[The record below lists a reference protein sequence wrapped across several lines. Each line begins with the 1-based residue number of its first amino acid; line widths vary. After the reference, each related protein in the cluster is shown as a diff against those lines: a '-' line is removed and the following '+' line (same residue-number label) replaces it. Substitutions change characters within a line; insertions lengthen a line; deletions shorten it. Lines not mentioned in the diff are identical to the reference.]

1 MESMSDRRKRGR
13 EDHGRVGGAAALGEQ
28 PGRGDFF
35 VDLTA
40 AKSHQNTAQ
49 GNREEFQT
57 IFELIEANT
66 RAKRQLDSPGMIA
79 TGAAGSPVPTLKSRR
94 TMSLDFDAS
103 RPPAAK
109 SPVVGI
115 LHAEIAEITQAQ
127 SWNQHNRMARD
138 GAAFPAE
145 MLQVDEETTIA
156 ASAYSEHRENSSSS
170 SSMAS
175 ISTATPLASKAV
187 VPPTRWP
194 VVKPIARRRPPTAAS
209 NNAAS
214 PPLLV
219 RTRLLQLQTG
229 TAGLTWIVL

>member
-1 MESMSDRRKRGR
+1 MSDHRKRGR
-13 EDHGRVGGAAALGEQ
+13 EDHGRVGGATALGEQ
-28 PGRGDFF
+28 PSRGDFF

-66 RAKRQLDSPGMIA
+66 RAKRQLDSPSVL
-79 TGAAGSPVPTLKSRR
+79 TTEAAEPPVPTLKSRR

-103 RPPAAK
+103 RPASAK

-138 GAAFPAE
+138 AAAFSAE
-145 MLQVDEETTIA
+145 MLLVDGETTIA

-170 SSMAS
+170 SSMTS
-175 ISTATPLASKAV
+175 ISTATPMASKAV

-209 NNAAS
+209 NAAS

-219 RTRLLQLQTG
+219 RKRLTQQQTEN
-229 TAGLTWIVL
+229 AVLTCVDL

>member
-1 MESMSDRRKRGR
+1 MSDHRKRGR
-13 EDHGRVGGAAALGEQ
+13 EDYGHFGGAAALGEL
-28 PGRGDFF
+28 PSRGDFF

-66 RAKRQLDSPGMIA
+66 RAKRQLDSHNLLA
-79 TGAAGSPVPTLKSRR
+79 TDAGGSPAPNIKSRR

-103 RPPAAK
+103 RPTANN
-109 SPVVGI
+109 SPVVGT
-115 LHAEIAEITQAQ
+115 LHAEIAEVTQAQ
-127 SWNQHNRMARD
+127 SWNQHSRIARD
-138 GAAFPAE
+138 PATFPAE
-145 MLQVDEETTIA
+145 ILLVDGETTIA

-170 SSMAS
+170 SSIAS
-175 ISTATPLASKAV
+175 ISTATPMASKSV

-209 NNAAS
+209 SAAS
-214 PPLLV
+214 PPLLLATV
-219 RTRLLQLQTG
+219 RKRISQLHTS
-229 TAGLTWIVL
+229 